1 MFKQDLLRAILARL
15 IRILFWL
22 LIILLLLW
30 TPSAF

>member
-15 IRILFWL
+15 IRILYWL

-30 TPSAF
+30 SSSAF